1 MNKSNNTNKIEEQK
15 NKVPNVQ
22 QIEFND
28 NWDLSEIDNKKKLIL
43 LLQNSKFTKTLET
56 ILGNELNLNILFD
69 DNDNDK
75 CIVYVKKSLIVL
87 ESKIVYTKI
96 MDKLC
101 KLLCE
106 FYSDLSTPNIFDIN
120 PSIFDSELTILKIKY
135 DSYVKDEE
143 LQGKVNT
150 IIKFIYDKKKEQTS
164 KIFAEIRKLK

>member
-1 MNKSNNTNKIEEQK
+1 MSKQL
-15 NKVPNVQ
+15 PQ
-22 QIEFND
+22 QILDFND

-56 ILGNELNLNILFD
+56 LLENDLNLNIIFED
-69 DNDNDK
+69 SDK
-75 CIVYVKKSLIVL
+75 CIVYVKKSFVIL
-87 ESKIVYTKI
+87 ESKFIYGKI

-120 PSIFDSELTILKIKY
+120 PSIFDGELAILKVKY

-150 IIKFIYDKKKEQTS
+150 IIKFIYDKKKERTAE
-164 KIFAEIRKLK
+164 IFTEIRK